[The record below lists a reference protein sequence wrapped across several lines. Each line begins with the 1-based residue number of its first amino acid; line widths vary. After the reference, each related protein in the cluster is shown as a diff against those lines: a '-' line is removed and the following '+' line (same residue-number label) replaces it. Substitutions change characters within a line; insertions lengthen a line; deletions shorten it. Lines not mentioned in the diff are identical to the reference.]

1 MLTILKKHQID
12 AVLPTMGGQTALN
25 LCIEASEKGIWEEFK
40 VEIIGVDCSNYSI
53 NAQDRNGKHWAL
65 YLSTKKYHLSIFNSG
80 KVDSRLSGKD
90 IHIIKQNKNKIIKV
104 ASLIIRVIIGR
115 YDIILNAKKK

>member
-1 MLTILKKHQID
+1 MLTILKKHQINILYYD
-12 AVLPTMGGQTALN
+12 SLLNDNVVTA
-25 LCIEASEKGIWEEFK
+25 
-40 VEIIGVDCSNYSI
+40 DCSNYSI